1 VWLQRLRETFKYSLW
16 LNPIPQRSWDYIQTT
31 RMIKNIFP
39 MFELTL
45 EGLDEAIKH
54 LVSGKVLQKVV

>member
-1 VWLQRLRETFKYSLW
+1 
-16 LNPIPQRSWDYIQTT
+16 
-31 RMIKNIFP
+31 MIKNIFP

-54 LVSGKVLQKVV
+54 LISGKVLQKAV